1 MSAVAFATPH
11 LAGPSCAPPPAAGER
26 DLLDRLR
33 AGDGEAFAE
42 LVREHGGR
50 LLAVAQRFLRS
61 SEDSAD
67 AVQEA
72 FLAAFRSLG
81 SFQGSSALSTWL
93 HRILVNACLMKLR
106 SRSRRRESPVED
118 LLPRFDAAGRHAG
131 PVPRWMED
139 PHERLAAEEV
149 RQTVRRAIQRLPDS
163 LRVVLL
169 LRDIEELD
177 TEETARLLGIS
188 LANVKTRLHRARQA
202 LRALLE
208 PAFACRQ

>member
-1 MSAVAFATPH
+1 MSAIAFASPRIESRDSVLPT
-11 LAGPSCAPPPAAGER
+11 GGER
-26 DLLDRLR
+26 EFLDRLR
-33 AGDGEAFAE
+33 AGDEQAFAE

-50 LLAVAQRFLRS
+50 MLAVARRFLRS
-61 SEDSAD
+61 SEDIAD

-72 FLAAFRSLG
+72 FLAVFRSLG

-106 SRSRRRESPVED
+106 TRSRRRECSVED
-118 LLPRFDAAGRHAG
+118 LLPRFDEAGRHAG
-131 PVPRWMED
+131 PVRRWMED
-139 PHERLAAEEV
+139 PHELLAADEA
-149 RQTVRRAIQRLPDS
+149 RQVVRRAIGRLPDP

-177 TEETARLLGIS
+177 TAETARLLGITQS
-188 LANVKTRLHRARQA
+188 NVKTRLHRARQA

-208 PAFACRQ
+208 PTFASRG

>member
-1 MSAVAFATPH
+1 MSAIAS
-11 LAGPSCAPPPAAGER
+11 PSLESPVPVLPPRGGER
-26 DLLDRLR
+26 EFLDRLR
-33 AGDGEAFAE
+33 AGDEQAFAE

-50 LLAVAQRFLRS
+50 MLAVAQRFLRS
-61 SEDSAD
+61 SEDIAD

-93 HRILVNACLMKLR
+93 HRIVVNACLMKLR
-106 SRSRRRESPVED
+106 SRSRRRECSVED
-118 LLPRFDAAGRHAG
+118 LLPRFDEAGRHAG

-139 PHERLAAEEV
+139 PHDLLAADEARRV
-149 RQTVRRAIQRLPDS
+149 VRRAIRRLPDP
-163 LRVVLL
+163 LRAVLL

-177 TEETARLLGIS
+177 TAETARLLGITQ
-188 LANVKTRLHRARQA
+188 ANVKTRLHRARQA

-208 PAFACRQ
+208 PVFASRG